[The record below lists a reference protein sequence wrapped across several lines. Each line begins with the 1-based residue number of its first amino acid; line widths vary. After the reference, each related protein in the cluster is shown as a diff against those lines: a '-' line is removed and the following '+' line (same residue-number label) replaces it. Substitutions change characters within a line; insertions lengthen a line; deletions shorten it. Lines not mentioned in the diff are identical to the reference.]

1 MGLIFRLEEADTR
14 CSRLTDKAEALRFNL
29 RANGGVKAEL
39 RRDLKNKVER
49 RGTIEA
55 ETMTGE
61 EVE

>member
-1 MGLIFRLEEADTR
+1 MGLRFRLEEADTR

-39 RRDLKNKVER
+39 RRDLENKVER

-55 ETMTGE
+55 EEMIGE